1 MYLCMSLLYYT
12 NGKGSFE
19 LRGYCSVSPVAFRIQ
34 RLCIVR
40 GKDTELSVHVWLQ
53 LFLSFPHSRVFLLII
68 IGNTHAHN
76 YA

>member
-1 MYLCMSLLYYT
+1 MYP
-12 NGKGSFE
+12 
-19 LRGYCSVSPVAFRIQ
+19 PVAFRIQ